1 MKKILFLCLA
11 ATALLWAPS
20 CSDGEE
26 PKPKVRT
33 SVGMTVTGIEANG
46 AVVTATLESGKAV
59 SAKVIEFYPV
69 SDLTFDYTTEVKLV
83 KFVED
88 HGVEVS
94 LPYTKSLERLRSGRE
109 FISAVIAYNAEGRAC
124 CSAYQVWTSV
134 GGGFIWS
141 DDNSAG
147 DLEDNEW

>member
-1 MKKILFLCLA
+1 MKKLFFCLA
-11 ATALLWAPS
+11 VTTLLLVSS
-20 CSDGEE
+20 CSEE
-26 PKPKVRT
+26 EKPNPKLRT
-33 SVGMTVTGIEANG
+33 SVGMTVSDIEANG
-46 AVVTATLESGKAV
+46 AVVTATLESGEAV

-69 SDLTFDYTTEVKLV
+69 RDLTFDYTTEVKLV

-94 LPYTKSLERLRSGRE
+94 LPYTKSLVRLRSGRE

>member
-46 AVVTATLESGKAV
+46 AVVNPRIGEGCIGK
-59 SAKVIEFYPV
+59 S
-69 SDLTFDYTTEVKLV
+69 
-83 KFVED
+83 
-88 HGVEVS
+88 
-94 LPYTKSLERLRSGRE
+94 
-109 FISAVIAYNAEGRAC
+109 N
-124 CSAYQVWTSV
+124 
-134 GGGFIWS
+134 
-141 DDNSAG
+141 
-147 DLEDNEW
+147 